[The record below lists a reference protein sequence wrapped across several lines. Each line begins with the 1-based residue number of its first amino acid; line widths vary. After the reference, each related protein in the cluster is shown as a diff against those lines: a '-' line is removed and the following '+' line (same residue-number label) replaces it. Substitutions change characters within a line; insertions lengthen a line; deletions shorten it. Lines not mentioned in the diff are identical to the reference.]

1 MKLSIS
7 NIGWSGADNSCVYGI
22 MSSYGFSGL
31 EIAPTKIFP
40 ESPYEKLD
48 SARVWREELQRKYGF
63 VVSSIQSIWYG
74 HSETIFGSKEER
86 KILFDYTKKAID
98 FAEAIGCSNL
108 VFGCPKNRS
117 ITDSED
123 VNVAIDF
130 FKKLGT
136 YAYMHHTVIAMEANP
151 LIYNTNFL
159 NTTEEAMKFVE
170 QVDSKG
176 FLLNLDTGTM
186 IENFE
191 NISIFR
197 GKGHL
202 INHVHISE
210 PALKPLQKRKLYMEL
225 AEMLRTMDYQKFIS
239 IEVGRQDHIQRLSE
253 MMEYVKEIFG

>member
-1 MKLSIS
+1 
-7 NIGWSGADNSCVYGI
+7 
-22 MSSYGFSGL
+22 
-31 EIAPTKIFP
+31 
-40 ESPYEKLD
+40 
-48 SARVWREELQRKYGF
+48 
-63 VVSSIQSIWYG
+63 
-74 HSETIFGSKEER
+74 
-86 KILFDYTKKAID
+86 
-98 FAEAIGCSNL
+98 
-108 VFGCPKNRS
+108 
-117 ITDSED
+117 
-123 VNVAIDF
+123 
-130 FKKLGT
+130 
-136 YAYMHHTVIAMEANP
+136 
-151 LIYNTNFL
+151 
-159 NTTEEAMKFVE
+159 MKFVE